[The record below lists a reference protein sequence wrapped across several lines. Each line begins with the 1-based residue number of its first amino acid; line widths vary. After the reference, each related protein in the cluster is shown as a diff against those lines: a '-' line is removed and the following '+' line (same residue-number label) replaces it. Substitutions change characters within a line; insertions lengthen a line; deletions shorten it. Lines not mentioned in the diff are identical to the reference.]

1 MADYVITLDDD
12 NINVGN
18 DYLVTLDDGESPN
31 IGSPDY
37 RIGVNFEVPSRSIQ
51 YTNLILDDISSEFT
65 GSRTVFNLTVNGE
78 PYIPINAQQLIIS
91 LNDVILSPGIDYNV
105 SGSTIIFTNPPAP
118 NFGTPGS
125 NEFWGVALRTVADLT
140 RTINFVLDNGSF
152 DITPGVKGSLGID
165 VSGRIESWTI
175 VSEET
180 GSIVIDIRKDRFD
193 TYPNNLTS
201 IVGSEYPRLIGQSKN
216 RDESLSTWLTGIIAG
231 DILDFRV
238 ISCTGITK
246 CSLFLRLNI

>member
-1 MADYVITLDDD
+1 MADYLITLDDD

-37 RIGVNFEVPSRSIQ
+37 RIGVNFEVPSKSIQ
-51 YTNLILDDISSEFT
+51 YTNLILDDIS
-65 GSRTVFNLTVNGE
+65 TVFNLSVNGQ
-78 PYIPINAQQLIIS
+78 PYTPINAQQLIIS
-91 LNDVILSPGIDYNV
+91 LNDTILSPGIDYDV
-105 SGSTIIFTNPPAP
+105 SGSTIVFIDPPAA
-118 NFGTPGS
+118 NISGS

-180 GSIVIDIRKDRFD
+180 GSIVIDIRKNRFD
-193 TYPNNLTS
+193 TYPDNLTS
-201 IVGSEYPRLIGQSKN
+201 RVGSEDPRLIGQSKN
-216 RDESLSTWLTGIIAG
+216 RDESLSTWLTDIVAG
-231 DILDFRV
+231 DILDFNV
-238 ISCTGITK
+238 VSCTGITK
-246 CSLFLRLNI
+246 CSLFLRLNV

>member
-1 MADYVITLDDD
+1 MADYLITLDDD

-37 RIGVNFEVPSRSIQ
+37 RIGVNFEVPSKSIQ
-51 YTNLILDDISSEFT
+51 YTNLILDDISTEFN
-65 GSRTVFNLTVNGE
+65 GIRTVFNLSVNGQ
-78 PYIPINAQQLIIS
+78 PYTPINAQQLIIS
-91 LNDVILSPGIDYNV
+91 LNDTILSPGIDYDV
-105 SGSTIIFTNPPAP
+105 SGSTIVFIDPPAA
-118 NFGTPGS
+118 NISGS

-193 TYPNNLTS
+193 TYPDNLTS

-216 RDESLSTWLTGIIAG
+216 RDESLSTWLTDIVAG
-231 DILDFRV
+231 DILDFNV
-238 ISCTGITK
+238 VSCTGITK
-246 CSLFLRLNI
+246 CSLFLRLNV